1 MQIKGAQKKNP
12 KGVFIVLC
20 LFPSL
25 FLSLSLDLSSATV
38 LRWSGSSAFFLA
50 FLSAILS
57 FFFFFSFS
65 GAIKRRQRRVAAIML
80 QNRELNSTKSIVQK
94 LIATFWAGTTA
105 TAPPIFSLV
114 DPAPNAINSVWISG
128 EAIDADLRV
137 ACILPFRAS
146 HLAHCRVSPRG
157 LQDET
162 ARGEKTT
169 AVGHQFRM

>member
-50 FLSAILS
+50 FLSAIL
-57 FFFFFSFS
+57 SFS